1 MKLKYLTLVFLNLF
15 QTGLT
20 FYGNQSNVDER
31 KPYICPKYHHKTN
44 TSCFMY
50 FLITKTHEQAI
61 SYCKNYSDHLVE
73 FKNKQDTKDLLT
85 SLNQFNLNSYEFFIS
100 SNLTLNS
107 EFFKHC
113 KSNFSFKSETNS
125 CLNLKYVDGIGWCIE
140 ALPCN
145 QLKSFICEWKAD
157 LHRRYNLKLG
167 KVLRDVFMY
176 SSLGSLVFF
185 LILVYLLMDAIRNYE
200 KYSTFYNEKMKTSIE
215 DNRNGSFGFKKR
227 T

>member
-1 MKLKYLTLVFLNLF
+1 
-15 QTGLT
+15 
-20 FYGNQSNVDER
+20 
-31 KPYICPKYHHKTN
+31 
-44 TSCFMY
+44 MY

-73 FKNKQDTKDLLT
+73 FKTKQDTKDLLT
-85 SLNQFNLNSYEFFIS
+85 SLNQFNLSSNEFFIS
-100 SNLTLNS
+100 SNSTLNS

-113 KSNFSFKSETNS
+113 ESNFSFKSETSS

-140 ALPCN
+140 ALPCD

-185 LILVYLLMDAIRNYE
+185 LILVYLLMDAIRNYD
-200 KYSTFYNEKMKTSIE
+200 KYLKFYNEKMKTSIE
-215 DNRNGSFGFKKR
+215 DNRNGLFGFKKR
-227 T
+227 I